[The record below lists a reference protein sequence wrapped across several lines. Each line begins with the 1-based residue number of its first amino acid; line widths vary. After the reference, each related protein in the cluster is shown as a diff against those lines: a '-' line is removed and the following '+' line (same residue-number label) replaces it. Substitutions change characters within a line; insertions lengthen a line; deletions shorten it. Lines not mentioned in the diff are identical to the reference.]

1 MSALLTSAIAAETA
15 ALQRFIAVLEEEQ
28 KLLINGDAD
37 AVLPL
42 LEKKTGFIAE
52 LGAAG
57 QQREAAL
64 QELGIEARKEAI
76 EAWFAGA
83 PADFQVQWQKLLE
96 LAQTANRLNSTN
108 GQLINTRLQYN
119 QQALAVLM
127 NAAGNLGDD
136 TYGPDGHKT
145 AGAGSRT
152 LGSA

>member
-1 MSALLTSAIAAETA
+1 MSAALLAAIAAETA

-28 KLLINGDAD
+28 KLLIGGNAD

-42 LEKKTGFIAE
+42 LEKKTALIAE

-64 QELGIEARKEAI
+64 QALGVEIRKDAM
-76 EAWFAGA
+76 EAWVASTST
-83 PADFQVQWQKLLE
+83 DFQAHWQMLLE
-96 LAQTANRLNSTN
+96 LAQTANRINSTN

-119 QQALAVLM
+119 QQALSILM
-127 NAAGNLGDD
+127 NAAGNIGED

-145 AGAGSRT
+145 TGTGSRP